1 MCVSGKGTFGR
12 KMEKGLKELSSPGV
26 GGGLVLHIPRPA
38 SKRPRPRPS
47 VAEAAGVEGAGV
59 TLELTDSS

>member
-26 GGGLVLHIPRPA
+26 GGGLVLRTPGRPQSGRGPGLA
-38 SKRPRPRPS
+38 WLKPLVWRRR
-47 VAEAAGVEGAGV
+47 E
-59 TLELTDSS
+59 